1 MYFDFADFA
10 TAWRRQTFLEAAF
23 NDEQDFD
30 AFLDDPEC
38 GVGNPAFDEF
48 AEEINTVLLPCFCK
62 KER

>member
-10 TAWRRQTFLEAAF
+10 TAWRHQTFLEAAF

-38 GVGNPAFDEF
+38 GVGNEAFDEF
-48 AEEINTVLLPCFCK
+48 ADEINAVLLPCFCK
-62 KER
+62 KED